1 MSMNKIKKVIEMIN
15 YNIKTLIGFECAFKI
30 CTFFLFTPLFLRTFD
45 FIMKITGYNYLA
57 FENIS
62 SFLLNPLTIF
72 MLIFLILLMM
82 AYTMFD
88 ITTIIVILDS
98 SCQKKKIKMVD
109 ALKITLSKCKTILK
123 IKNIPLAFLV
133 LFLIPFLHIGIS
145 SSFIS
150 TIQIP
155 EFILDFI
162 LKNKL
167 FLPLVILLVLF
178 LLVLLLKW
186 LYAIHYFVLEDC
198 PFKEA
203 RKKSILLGKKNH
215 LKDLF
220 TLLLIQTASAFM
232 YLFFLLVGIS
242 VVILVGNLFENIIIL
257 KSFVATITWGFMTL
271 LGMFILGISTPMSYA
286 GISVMYY
293 FHKIEKKEK
302 IKHIPWKKKKEKDAK
317 HLKKFFIGIGIAT
330 LILGTIF
337 TYRMY
342 QGEYNLNV
350 EYAKIIEVTAHRGA
364 SADYPEN
371 TMRAFVGAKDLGAD
385 WIELDVQQTKDN
397 KMIVIHDKNLKR
409 TTGLDKNTKELSYE
423 EIKTL
428 DAGNFF
434 SEMYKGEKIPLLEEV
449 IEFAKVNNIKL
460 NIEIKPTGEE
470 IDFVGQVIEMIKKYH
485 FEENCVLASSNY
497 TILEEAKKVDPN
509 MKTLYVM
516 SLAYGNITALQS
528 ADAFSI
534 EATSITS
541 SLVSHIHKE
550 GKKIQAWTVNTEE
563 SIQKMIDLNVDNI
576 ITDNVTLARNT
587 IYSNK
592 TSDFIKEYIKW
603 LESLF

>member
-1 MSMNKIKKVIEMIN
+1 MNKIKKVIEIIN

-30 CTFFLFTPLFLRTFD
+30 CTFFIFTPLFLRTFD
-45 FIMKITGYNYLA
+45 LIMKITGYNYLA
-57 FENIS
+57 LENLS

-72 MLIFLILLMM
+72 MLIILSLLMM

-98 SCQKKKIKMVD
+98 SFQKKKIKAID
-109 ALKITLSKCKTILK
+109 AVKITLQKCKNILK
-123 IKNIPLAFLV
+123 MKNIPLAFLV

-145 SSFIS
+145 SSFIT
-150 TIQIP
+150 TIKIP
-155 EFILDFI
+155 EFILEFV
-162 LKNKL
+162 LKNKML
-167 FLPLVILLVLF
+167 FPLAF
-178 LLVLLLKW
+178 LLIIFLIILLLKW
-186 LYAIHYFVLEDC
+186 LYAIHYFLLEDC
-198 PFKEA
+198 TFKEA
-203 RKKSILLGKKNH
+203 RKKSIALGKK
-215 LKDLF
+215 KRFQDLF
-220 TLLLIQTASAFM
+220 TLFLIQTASALL
-232 YLFFLLVGIS
+232 YLFFLILGIFVAIFLS
-242 VVILVGNLFENIIIL
+242 NVFESIILL
-257 KSFVATITWGFMTL
+257 KSFVTTVTWGLMTL

-293 FHKIEKKEK
+293 FHKMEKKEK
-302 IKHIPWKKKKEKDAK
+302 IKHIALKNQKKMKTKN
-317 HLKKFFIGIGIAT
+317 LKKVFIGIGIT
-330 LILGTIF
+330 SLIFGTIF

-342 QGEYNLNV
+342 LGEYNLNI
-350 EYAKIIEVTAHRGA
+350 EYAKTIEVTAHRGA
-364 SADYPEN
+364 SANYPEN

-397 KMIVIHDKNLKR
+397 KIIIIHDKNLKR
-409 TTGLDKNTKELSYE
+409 TTGVNKNTKELSYE
-423 EIKTL
+423 EIKNL
-428 DAGNFF
+428 DAGSFF
-434 SEMYKGEKIPLLEEV
+434 DKTYEGEKIPLLEEV
-449 IEFAKVNNIKL
+449 IEFAKVNNMKL
-460 NIEIKPTGEE
+460 NIELKPTGEE
-470 IDFVGQVIEMIKKYH
+470 IDFVGKVIEIIKKYH

-497 TILEEAKKVDPN
+497 NILEEVKKEDAN

-516 SLAYGNITALQS
+516 SLAYGNITELQS

-534 EATSITS
+534 ESTSITS